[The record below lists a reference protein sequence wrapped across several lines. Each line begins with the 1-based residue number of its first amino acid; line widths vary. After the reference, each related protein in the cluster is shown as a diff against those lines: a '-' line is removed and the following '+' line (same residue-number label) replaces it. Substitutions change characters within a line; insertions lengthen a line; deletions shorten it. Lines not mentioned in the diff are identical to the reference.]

1 MKKLKTV
8 MTCILISFFST
19 LVILVSNLLNLLFSH
34 SQVGYYT
41 SYFGL
46 LILEISDNNS
56 EWDLYMQFGLNFER
70 LYVFFFTILLVTLF
84 YYILS
89 MIFMKLKKEKGQV
102 NARGNH

>member
-19 LVILVSNLLNLLFSH
+19 LVILVINLLNLLFSH